1 MKMTLWIHSAILAAS
16 LAATVAVGIAS
27 AAITIDAPRVAAAK
41 TDRLPLVADS
51 NATYMT
57 VETRRDGVS
66 VLKRVPTNQA
76 D

>member
-1 MKMTLWIHSAILAAS
+1 
-16 LAATVAVGIAS
+16 
-27 AAITIDAPRVAAAK
+27 
-41 TDRLPLVADS
+41 VADS